1 MSTMHDTVN
10 LRPYVARG
18 TPNIPGDDDRYWR
31 EEFRKIQDA
40 IGQLVTAAKA
50 LETRLVAGGL

>member
-1 MSTMHDTVN
+1 MSVMKDTVN
-10 LRPYVARG
+10 LRPYVAQG
-18 TPNIPGDDDRYWR
+18 TPNIPGNDERYWR

-40 IGQLVTAAKA
+40 ISQLVTAAKA

>member
-1 MSTMHDTVN
+1 VK
-10 LRPYVARG
+10 LRPYVAQG
-18 TPNIPGDDDRYWR
+18 TPNIPGSDERYWR

-40 IGQLVTAAKA
+40 INQLVIAAKA

>member
-10 LRPYVARG
+10 LRPYVAAG
-18 TPNIPGDDDRYWR
+18 TPNLPDNDQRYWR

-40 IGQLVTAAKA
+40 IAQLVTAAKA

>member
-1 MSTMHDTVN
+1 MHDTVN
-10 LRPYVARG
+10 LRPYVAAG
-18 TPNIPGDDDRYWR
+18 TPNLPDNDQRYWR

-40 IGQLVTAAKA
+40 IAQLVVAAKA